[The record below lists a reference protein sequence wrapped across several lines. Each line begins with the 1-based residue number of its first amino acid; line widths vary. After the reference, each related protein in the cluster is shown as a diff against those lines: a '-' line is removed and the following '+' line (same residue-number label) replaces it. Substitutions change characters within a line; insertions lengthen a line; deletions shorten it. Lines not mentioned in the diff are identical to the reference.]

1 MTNTHPNLTGVLI
14 KRETLAG
21 DMHTQEECHIK
32 TDAEPEVKGVGHQ
45 TLSANHL
52 KLGRDLEQTVPHG
65 SLKEPSSTA
74 QHHT

>member
-1 MTNTHPNLTGVLI
+1 MTGVLI
-14 KRETLAG
+14 KRENMDST
-21 DMHTQEECHIK
+21 HTQEECHIK
-32 TDAEPEVKGVGHQ
+32 TDTEPEVKGVGHQ
-45 TLSANHL
+45 RLSANHL